1 MQLDQFFKIEFI
13 NANLSARNKDEA
25 LEELAD
31 TIIHGGI
38 HLNSS
43 SVVDILKKRE
53 NLGSTGIGEGV
64 AIPHGK
70 ISDIDDIIIAFG
82 KSTEG
87 IAYDSIDGKP
97 VHLLFLLLAP
107 ENTASQHLKILANI
121 SRMLKEINFRE
132 KLLKTESHSDLY
144 AIILNQG
151 SIYND

>member
-25 LEELAD
+25 LEELVD
-31 TIIHGGI
+31 TILHGGV

-70 ISDIDDIIIAFG
+70 ISDINDIKIAFG

-97 VHLLFLLLAP
+97 VHLLFMLLAP

-121 SRMLKEINFRE
+121 SRMLKEVIFRE
-132 KLLKTESHSDLY
+132 KLLNAEYNNDLY
-144 AIILNQG
+144 EIILHRF
-151 SIYND
+151 